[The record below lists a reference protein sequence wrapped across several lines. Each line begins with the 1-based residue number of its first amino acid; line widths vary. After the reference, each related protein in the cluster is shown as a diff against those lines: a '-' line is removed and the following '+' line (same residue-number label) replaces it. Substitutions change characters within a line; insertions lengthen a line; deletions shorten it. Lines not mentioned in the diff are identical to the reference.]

1 MRRTRST
8 RRALL
13 VAVCLSPLIAL
24 AAWQAY
30 PFRSNSFDTVSVS
43 RGSIESSVSAL
54 GTLQPRRYVDV
65 GAQASGQIRKLHV
78 EAGDDVTEGQ
88 LLVEIDPSTQQ
99 AKVDAGRYSIEML
112 KAQLAEQRAQY
123 TLARQQY
130 QRQQRLAAGGATRT
144 EDVQSAQAQMLATQ
158 ARIEMYQAQI
168 RQAQASLRSDEAEL
182 GYTRIYA
189 PMSGTVVAVDAREGQ
204 TLNAQQQTPLIL
216 RIAKLSPMTVW
227 AQVSEADIGRV
238 KPGMPAYFTTL
249 SGEGRRWTGKVRQI
263 LPVPPKPLDQSNQG
277 GGSPTSGSG
286 GQSGSGRVVLYTV
299 LGRRG
304 QRRPPTDGGNDRPG
318 VLRRRH
324 RGKHP
329 HRAGRRHSRRR
340 QGRPGRLGGRQ
351 QRQAAEP
358 PDQDRHQRPPAGT
371 GACRPGGRRPPVDGR
386 SRRQRQLME
395 NATQPVPLIEL
406 RDIRKR
412 YGGNGTPEVEV
423 LKGVS
428 LSIHAGE
435 FVAIVG
441 ASGSGKSTLMN
452 ILGCLD
458 RPSSGSYHFAGHD
471 VAELDSDEQAWLRRE
486 AFGFVFQGYHL
497 IPSASAQ
504 ENVEMPAIYAGT
516 PASERHT
523 RARALLERLGLAE
536 RTANRP
542 HQLSGG
548 QQQRVSIA
556 RALMNGGHI
565 ILADEPTGALDSH
578 SGAEVMAL
586 LDELAS
592 QGHVVILITHDRDV
606 AARAKRI
613 IEVRDG
619 EIVSD
624 SANDERPAH
633 PSAGVERHLQADDLS
648 QRLAEG
654 RSEPSGAWRAEL
666 LEAVRA
672 AWRVMWI
679 NRFRTALTLLGIII
693 GVASVVVMLAVGE
706 GSKRQVMAQM
716 GAFGSNIIYLS
727 GYSPNPRAPMGIV
740 SSDDVAA
747 IATLPQVKKVMPV
760 NGGELVV
767 RYGNIDYHAYVGG
780 NNTDFPE
787 ILNWPVAEGSYFT
800 ERDEDAATTVAVIG
814 YKVRKKL
821 FGSANP
827 IGRYILIENVP
838 FQVIGVLAE
847 KGSSSGDKDADNRIA
862 IPYSAASIRLFGTR
876 NPEYVIIAAADAQR
890 VHQAERAID
899 QLMLRLHRGQRDY
912 ELTNNAAMIQAEA
925 KTQNTLSLMLGS
937 IAAISLLVGG
947 IGVMNIMLMTVRE
960 RTREIGIRMATGARQ
975 GDILRQFLTEAAML
989 SVVGGLAGIALAL
1002 CIGGVL
1008 LLGQVAVAFSLSAI
1022 VGAFSCALVTGLVFG
1037 FMPARKAAQL
1047 DPVAAL
1053 ASQ

>member
-1 MRRTRST
+1 
-8 RRALL
+8 
-13 VAVCLSPLIAL
+13 
-24 AAWQAY
+24 
-30 PFRSNSFDTVSVS
+30 
-43 RGSIESSVSAL
+43 
-54 GTLQPRRYVDV
+54 
-65 GAQASGQIRKLHV
+65 
-78 EAGDDVTEGQ
+78 
-88 LLVEIDPSTQQ
+88 
-99 AKVDAGRYSIEML
+99 
-112 KAQLAEQRAQY
+112 
-123 TLARQQY
+123 
-130 QRQQRLAAGGATRT
+130 
-144 EDVQSAQAQMLATQ
+144 
-158 ARIEMYQAQI
+158 
-168 RQAQASLRSDEAEL
+168 
-182 GYTRIYA
+182 
-189 PMSGTVVAVDAREGQ
+189 
-204 TLNAQQQTPLIL
+204 
-216 RIAKLSPMTVW
+216 
-227 AQVSEADIGRV
+227 
-238 KPGMPAYFTTL
+238 
-249 SGEGRRWTGKVRQI
+249 
-263 LPVPPKPLDQSNQG
+263 
-277 GGSPTSGSG
+277 
-286 GQSGSGRVVLYTV
+286 
-299 LGRRG
+299 
-304 QRRPPTDGGNDRPG
+304 
-318 VLRRRH
+318 
-324 RGKHP
+324 
-329 HRAGRRHSRRR
+329 
-340 QGRPGRLGGRQ
+340 
-351 QRQAAEP
+351 
-358 PDQDRHQRPPAGT
+358 
-371 GACRPGGRRPPVDGR
+371 
-386 SRRQRQLME
+386 ME

-523 RARALLERLGLAE
+523 RARALLKRLGLAE

-654 RSEPSGAWRAEL
+654 SSEPSGAWRAEL

-760 NGGELVV
+760 NGGEPGGALRQHRLPRLRRRQQHRLPGNPQLAGGRGQLLHRARRRRRHHGRGDRLQGAQEAV
-767 RYGNIDYHAYVGG
+767 R
-780 NNTDFPE
+780 
-787 ILNWPVAEGSYFT
+787 
-800 ERDEDAATTVAVIG
+800 
-814 YKVRKKL
+814 
-821 FGSANP
+821 
-827 IGRYILIENVP
+827 
-838 FQVIGVLAE
+838 
-847 KGSSSGDKDADNRIA
+847 
-862 IPYSAASIRLFGTR
+862 
-876 NPEYVIIAAADAQR
+876 QR
-890 VHQAERAID
+890 QPDRPLHPHRERAVPG
-899 QLMLRLHRGQRDY
+899 HRR
-912 ELTNNAAMIQAEA
+912 AR
-925 KTQNTLSLMLGS
+925 
-937 IAAISLLVGG
+937 
-947 IGVMNIMLMTVRE
+947 RE
-960 RTREIGIRMATGARQ
+960 RLQAPATRMPTTASPSPTPLPASACSARATPS
-975 GDILRQFLTEAAML
+975 T
-989 SVVGGLAGIALAL
+989 
-1002 CIGGVL
+1002 
-1008 LLGQVAVAFSLSAI
+1008 
-1022 VGAFSCALVTGLVFG
+1022 
-1037 FMPARKAAQL
+1037 
-1047 DPVAAL
+1047 
-1053 ASQ
+1053 